1 MDLDGILDR
10 HDTGSG
16 TFDRAAVRSIVAEL
30 LTEMGGSIR
39 AGSSPSLAAR
49 KPRAAASA
57 AAAAPAAT
65 QPRPEARRASVALRQ
80 PRASRLAQVG
90 SARSARSD
98 AATAAPAAVDDDD
111 SPRRRPMP
119 VPSPVWRGA
128 NHISVVQLDTVSSK
142 DPRDNSSFILY
153 GFDVRIFGRSI
164 HHIRTRY
171 SKARHFH
178 DVIDS
183 EGLLKHFKPSLDFP
197 GRHVFWDNVKDP
209 DSITTRWEEMRCYY
223 ERLLNQPE
231 ALACPLLYDELGLS
245 EATLL
250 NACLQTPS
258 STPSSP
264 KNGARRSR
272 QPASKGADDVLGS
285 APAADKEGPE
295 GSHGTSSCPE
305 GGGEEGER
313 GGEE

>member
-1 MDLDGILDR
+1 MAD
-10 HDTGSG
+10 
-16 TFDRAAVRSIVAEL
+16 E
-30 LTEMGGSIR
+30 
-39 AGSSPSLAAR
+39 
-49 KPRAAASA
+49 
-57 AAAAPAAT
+57 
-65 QPRPEARRASVALRQ
+65 
-80 PRASRLAQVG
+80 
-90 SARSARSD
+90 
-98 AATAAPAAVDDDD
+98 
-111 SPRRRPMP
+111 SPRRRPLP
-119 VPSPVWRGA
+119 TPSPVWRSA

-209 DSITTRWEEMRCYY
+209 DSITVRWEEMRCYY

-250 NACLQTPS
+250 NACLQPPSASASPQERKNTRAKS
-258 STPSSP
+258 STGRGHD
-264 KNGARRSR
+264 NARRSEKHK
-272 QPASKGADDVLGS
+272 A
-285 APAADKEGPE
+285 
-295 GSHGTSSCPE
+295 
-305 GGGEEGER
+305 EEDSIGLA
-313 GGEE
+313 